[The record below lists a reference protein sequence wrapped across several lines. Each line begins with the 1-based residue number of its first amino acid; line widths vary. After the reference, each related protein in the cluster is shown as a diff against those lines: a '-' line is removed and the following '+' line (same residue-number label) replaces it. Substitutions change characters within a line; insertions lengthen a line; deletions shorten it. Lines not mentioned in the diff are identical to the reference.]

1 MIPLPSTAAGCPQ
14 MANTRKIKL
23 EGLRLVYDFLL
34 TVLEAQGKAHQGENQ
49 TDSSNE
55 LHIDFDVEYFLSQQL
70 PWKD

>member
-1 MIPLPSTAAGCPQ
+1 MHDS
-14 MANTRKIKL
+14 
-23 EGLRLVYDFLL
+23 LL